1 MKIICENGYNCWYW
15 RSDLFYLC
23 FLALDRDIFR
33 YRFRVMKQSLSF
45 LFWHAFRGPDVASLR
60 VKTLFQAM

>member
-1 MKIICENGYNCWYW
+1 MDSNISELIEFNYVSWYW
-15 RSDLFYLC
+15 KECFYY
-23 FLALDRDIFR
+23 R
-33 YRFRVMKQSLSF
+33 YTVMKQSLSF